1 MHSQTSAIIEQHLFA
16 SDMRQPFEQR
26 RRPGPLLLYGPG
38 RPSQA
43 ELRALLGR
51 QCTVAV
57 ADFQDAR
64 WRESNL
70 MFCYQ
75 LAHCLV
81 DGLRQVDAGARP
93 IAPEQAL
100 FAGQPFSTL
109 SLTLDEME
117 HDAQRRK
124 QSVFLILD
132 NYDQL
137 DEGLQTGRLS
147 AEVLNQLRHI
157 IQHREYIVVLLSG
170 SRAPMELT
178 GAAWTDYLINVR
190 MVAAEDDQ

>member
-1 MHSQTSAIIEQHLFA
+1 
-16 SDMRQPFEQR
+16 MRQPFEQR

-57 ADFQDAR
+57 ADLQDAG

-70 MFCYQ
+70 LFCYQ

-81 DGLRQVDAGARP
+81 DGLRQVDAGASP
-93 IAPEQAL
+93 IVPERAL

-109 SLTLDEME
+109 SLTLDEIE
-117 HDAQRRK
+117 RDAQRRK
-124 QSVFLILD
+124 QYVFLILD

-137 DEGLQTGRLS
+137 DEGLKSGALS
-147 AEVLNQLRHI
+147 TRVLDQLRHI
-157 IQHREYIVVLLSG
+157 IQHRQYIAVLLSG
-170 SRAPMELT
+170 RRAPMELD
-178 GAAWTDYLINVR
+178 GAVWTDYLINVWT
-190 MVAAEDDQ
+190 VETGA